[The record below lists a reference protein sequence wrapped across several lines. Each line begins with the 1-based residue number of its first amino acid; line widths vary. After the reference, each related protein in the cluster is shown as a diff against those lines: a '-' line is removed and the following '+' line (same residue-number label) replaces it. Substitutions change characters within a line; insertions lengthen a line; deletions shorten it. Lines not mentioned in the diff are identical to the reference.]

1 MRRKSG
7 VHFVGRSAFCAT
19 LLMAYAGVCFCQDTP
34 PPRRAGPATS
44 GPGLVRELDVQ
55 VKELRAALA
64 QMTARID
71 QMQARTTELETELQ
85 ATRSDLAALSDHR
98 PTPNSLPNITDSSL
112 ALAPDASASTGNSQ
126 TQNENRI
133 AKLEEDQ
140 QLLDSK
146 INEQYQSKVESASK
160 YRVRL
165 SGIALLNVFAN
176 RGAVD
181 KLDVPTWARASGPGN
196 TDAAFGATVRQSTVG
211 LDVSGPD
218 LAGAKTRGE
227 IQMDFF
233 GGVPSVANG
242 ITAGEMRMRI
252 ATVRMDWKDSS
263 IIAGQDV
270 LFFSPL
276 NPTSFASLAD
286 PALSYAGNL
295 WTWTPQIRVEHQ
307 IHFSDTAGVIV
318 QGGILDP
325 LSGEPPN
332 NAFFRSPQAGER
344 AGQPAYATRL
354 AWTQTVFGRPLT
366 VGAGGYYSRQNWGFD
381 RIINGWAGT
390 ADWNIPL
397 GRWFTLSGEFYRGR
411 AIGGLGGGLGR
422 SVIYNG
428 SLDSATTSVRGLN
441 AVGGWGQITFQP
453 TERLE
458 FNAAFGED
466 NPLAADFRHFNA
478 TQSYIS
484 SSITRNRSALANV
497 IFHPRSNLIW
507 SLEYR
512 RLSTFET
519 VEGPYNANQIN
530 LGIGVLF

>member
-1 MRRKSG
+1 MRRKSWIR
-7 VHFVGRSAFCAT
+7 FAGRPVFCAA
-19 LLMAYAGVCFCQDTP
+19 LLAACAAVCFCQDTP
-34 PPRRAGPATS
+34 GFRPAGLATS
-44 GPGLVRELDVQ
+44 EPGLVAELDVQ
-55 VKELRAALA
+55 VKALRAALA
-64 QMTARID
+64 QLTARID

-85 ATRSDLAALSDHR
+85 ATRSDLAALSGHR
-98 PTPNSLPNITDSSL
+98 PAQNSSPEVTKSGS
-112 ALAPDASASTGNSQ
+112 ALTADESANAGNNSG
-126 TQNENRI
+126 QNENRI

-165 SGIALLNVFAN
+165 SGIALLNLFAN

-181 KLDVPTWARASGPGN
+181 KLDAPTWARAPGPGDSN
-196 TDAAFGATVRQSTVG
+196 AAFGAAVRQSTIG
-211 LDVSGPD
+211 LEVSGPE

-233 GGVPSVANG
+233 GGVPSVSNG
-242 ITAGEMRMRI
+242 INAGQMRMRI
-252 ATVRMDWKDSS
+252 ATVRMDWRNSS
-263 IIAGQDV
+263 IVAGQDV

-276 NPTSFASLAD
+276 NPESFASLAD

-307 IHFSDTAGVIV
+307 IHFSDAAGVIV

-332 NAFFRSPQAGER
+332 NAYFRSPQAGER
-344 AGQPAYATRL
+344 SGQPAYATRL
-354 AWTQTVFGRPLT
+354 AWTQTVFGRSLT

-381 RIINGWAGT
+381 RLIDGWAGT
-390 ADWNIPL
+390 ADWNIPV
-397 GRWFTLSGEFYRGR
+397 GRWFTLSGEFYSGR

-428 SLDSATTSVRGLN
+428 SLDSAVTSVRGLN
-441 AVGGWGQITFQP
+441 AMGGWGQITFQP
-453 TERLE
+453 TERLD

-484 SSITRNRSALANV
+484 STITRNRGALANV
-497 IFHPRSNLIW
+497 IFHPRSNLIL

-519 VEGPYNANQIN
+519 VDNPYSANQVN